1 MTKAS
6 SPSST
11 GPAGSHFEG
20 QVGASYLLSMLVG
33 AEPRGLPGTTINRIA
48 LQRAPEGSPLDDV
61 IVYAHDAQGNPAK
74 LEIQVKKGITFA
86 LGDKVFREVV
96 GQIVKASR
104 NTDFKNSR
112 YELGI
117 AISRS
122 SHNIDGP
129 YQTVLTWARQI
140 GDAATFI
147 NRIKR
152 PGSGNAQMRSFIETF
167 TTHLKDEGAPHD
179 DEAVWLILR
188 RVHILVFDFTA
199 TGSASEELAKE
210 RAARALHADDAGRAG
225 NLWSELVELSIA
237 IAKSG
242 GDRTPEALKA
252 DLGQKGFRLAGD
264 RRNQSA
270 VAALAEASHNC
281 LADIEER
288 VAGVF
293 LARHEYIAS
302 VQGALDRG
310 RYVEIRGDAGV
321 GKSAVLKHFAEQ
333 ASAEGRIVALSPGR
347 TVSKGWA
354 VMRSVFQFDGTA
366 RQLLS
371 DLAASG
377 GAFLFIDSLD
387 FFSEEER
394 HTVVDLVRDAANIRG
409 ISVIVT
415 ARRDFGVDEPNWLP
429 SEAVE
434 ALGRTD
440 PILVGE
446 LSDDETEQLRE
457 AAPQLAALLAGGHP
471 ARAIARNLFRL
482 SRLARRRSDAPLPR
496 TEAEMA
502 EEWWQSADGKKD
514 DGLRDRW
521 RVLAALADQAL
532 ARVERLSVDDQQA
545 NAVNALVAS
554 ETLRDLGNDRVIF
567 RHDVFKEWAIAN
579 ALFSDIAL
587 LDRLPLTRPAPSDF
601 ARGVELAA
609 RLAIERGADAE
620 FWHQFLISTTKEG
633 VNGSWRRAV
642 LLALVRSEVASEV
655 LTKASSYLLA
665 EHGALLAEL
674 VRTVM
679 AVDGA
684 PATKYFA
691 AVGLA
696 PQSIPAGINV
706 PSAPSWGRLILWLMK
721 LGVGLPAGSLPDVVT
736 LYTNWSV
743 GLGGRDALTP
753 VVVQWFYHWLSEIT
767 DAARSEPPRTPFNGE
782 LAGRL
787 SALAEDLKTGFLIF
801 CNHSPGLAA
810 AYLEALKLQPFPDRV
825 REEILKFR
833 GSLAQA
839 APKELAELTAEV
851 LIPSAEEEEEYR
863 CGPMPDPF
871 GHADLNFVPASPAQG
886 PFLELLVHAPEHGLP
901 LIRKLVDHA
910 VKFFTRGRDFGQNA
924 MTIAFPDGREIVFP
938 WYRTYNWSR
947 EAGSGTP
954 VLASALMALEAWS
967 HRRIEAGE
975 PVDKVVADVIGAPN
989 PTAAYL
995 LVAVDLVLSHW
1006 PKSVDAAI
1014 PFLGCPELLAHDL
1027 QRPGIDSV
1035 ELPDYFGF
1043 KALQKEP
1050 VGLVSI
1056 EGLKAR
1062 PSRRISLDHLLD
1074 EYTNEEFKE
1083 QRAVLAGLLAAAA
1096 KRLGPPK
1103 PGSHLGDPEFMVVH
1117 ALNRINPDNWRDAI
1131 IQGKDGPIEVR
1142 EYIAPAAESAHLKP
1156 LQDATRERQ
1165 TNSQMRLSIGIALMR
1180 PARSS
1185 PDFAAAA
1192 VKWAEEMKD
1201 KAVEDETEKRMREEA
1216 IVKAAAIAAR
1226 DGGPELISAKGVWIR
1241 ETFAGAFKGEND
1253 PVHRSRAG
1261 LQFNP
1266 IAIAFFGTVCLLK
1279 QRFAMEDVRTLLEV
1293 AANETPAAAQ
1303 GFAYVAA
1310 ALSSIDDRL
1319 PRAIL
1324 RCAFAAC
1331 QRPRRDWRVKD
1342 EEYAASANRRREE
1355 IKKAVEA
1362 ELAWLNGEVNE
1373 PKWPAF
1379 ESEHPHTRHHFGRGK
1394 WQEEREKPQPELY
1407 TDHQAAALW
1416 LANAG
1421 AIFDVHKQPW
1431 LRDIA
1436 RTYSTWTYVANGS
1449 ELEEMED
1456 PGRTPDQWNEAYFK
1470 LVACCLPGLTIVEI
1484 DEAVLGPIT
1493 ALPGEAFLDTMTI
1506 FLRNV
1511 DTLYFS
1517 ERGLRE
1523 AEAVHVRT
1531 VLARKLLET
1540 RLWKWQSRDGST
1552 SILSHLGPAVAVVFF
1567 NEYASLMPAKCY
1579 LLEKGIDG
1587 LGPFLPVLDEVVQ
1600 KGNFFFVALT
1610 LLNLLQVSPRPE
1622 HLPLVVTAGRVWLA
1636 AHPDDKE
1643 FWVEHG
1649 VGPRL
1654 CSIIE
1659 RIMQVDPIVFVRN
1672 QAGRLE
1678 IESLLA
1684 SLIRLGISEAHQLE
1698 EGIRRKDNDPDVGGI
1713 ERRP

>member
-1 MTKAS
+1 MSKAS

-33 AEPRGLPGTTINRIA
+33 AEPRGLPGTTIGKIA

-74 LEIQVKKGITFA
+74 LEVQVKKGMTFA
-86 LGDKVFREVV
+86 PGDKVFREVV

-104 NTDFKNSR
+104 NAAFKTSR

-117 AISRS
+117 AISRN

-140 GDAATFI
+140 GDATTFV
-147 NRIKR
+147 NRINR
-152 PGSGNAQMRSFIETF
+152 PGSGNPLMRSFVETF
-167 TTHLKDEGAPHD
+167 RAHLKDEGAPHD
-179 DEAVWLILR
+179 DEAVWQLLR
-188 RVHILVFDFTA
+188 RMQILVFDFAA

-210 RAARALHADDAGRAG
+210 RAARALHVDDAGRAG

-242 GDRTPEALKA
+242 GDRTPEALKQ

-264 RRNQSA
+264 RHNQSA
-270 VAALAEASHNC
+270 LAALAEASENC
-281 LADIEER
+281 LADIEDR

-293 LARHEYIAS
+293 LTRHQYVAL
-302 VQGALDRG
+302 VHDALDHG

-347 TVSKGWA
+347 TVGKGWA

-394 HTVVDLVRDAANIRG
+394 HTVVDLVRDAAKIRG

-415 ARRDFGVDEPNWLP
+415 ARQDFAADEPNWLP
-429 SEAVE
+429 SDALDV
-434 ALGRTD
+434 LGRAD
-440 PILVGE
+440 PVLVGE
-446 LSDDETEQLRE
+446 LSDDETGELRE
-457 AAPQLAALLAGGHP
+457 AAPQLAALLADGHP
-471 ARAIARNLFRL
+471 ARAVARNLFRL
-482 SRLARRRSDAPLPR
+482 SRLARRPSDAPLPR

-514 DGLRDRW
+514 GGHRERS

-532 ARVERLSVDDQQA
+532 ARVEWLSVKDLQA
-545 NAVNALVAS
+545 NAVDALVTS
-554 ETLRDLGNDRVIF
+554 ETLRDRGNDRVIF
-567 RHDVFKEWAIAN
+567 RHDVLREWAIAN
-579 ALFSDIAL
+579 ALLADVAL
-587 LDRLPLTRPAPSDF
+587 LDRLPLSRPAPSDLG
-601 ARGVELAA
+601 RGVELAA
-609 RLAIERGADAE
+609 RLAIERDADAE
-620 FWHQFLISTTKEG
+620 LWHQFLISTSKEG
-633 VNGSWRRAV
+633 INGSWRRAV

-665 EHGALLAEL
+665 DGGAMLGEV
-674 VRTVM
+674 VRTVL
-679 AVDGA
+679 AVDSV

-691 AVGLA
+691 AAGLD

-706 PSAPSWGRLILWLMK
+706 PSAPSWGRLIVWLLK
-721 LGVGLPAGSLPDVVT
+721 LGVGIPAGALPDVVT
-736 LYTNWSV
+736 LYTNWSLA
-743 GLGGRDALTP
+743 LGGRDALTP
-753 VVVQWFYHWLSEIT
+753 IIVQWFYHWLSEII
-767 DAARSEPPRTPFNGE
+767 DAARSEPPRRPFNGE

-787 SALAEDLKTGFLIF
+787 GALAEDLKTGFLVF
-801 CNHSPGLAA
+801 CNHAPGLAA
-810 AYLEALKLQPFPDRV
+810 AYLEALKQQPFPDRV

-851 LIPSAEEEEEYR
+851 LIPTEEEEEEYR
-863 CGPMPDPF
+863 RGPMPDPF
-871 GHADLNFVPASPAQG
+871 GHADLKFVPASPAQG

-924 MTIAFPDGREIVFP
+924 MTIAFPDGSKIVFP
-938 WYRTYNWSR
+938 WYQMYNWSR

-954 VLASALMALEAWS
+954 VLASALMALEAWA

-975 PVDKVVADVIGAPN
+975 PVDKVVADVIGAAN
-989 PTAAYL
+989 PPTAYL
-995 LVAVDLVLSHW
+995 LVAVDLLLSHW
-1006 PKSVDAAI
+1006 PKSSDAAI
-1014 PFLGCPELLAHDL
+1014 PFVGCPELLSYDL
-1027 QRPGIDSV
+1027 QRPGPDNI
-1035 ELPDYFGF
+1035 ELPDYFGL

-1050 VGLVSI
+1050 AGLTSI
-1056 EGLKAR
+1056 ESLKAR
-1062 PSRRISLDHLLD
+1062 PSRRISLDHLLG
-1074 EYTNEEFKE
+1074 EYAKEEFKE
-1083 QRAVLAGLLAAAA
+1083 QRAILAGLLSAAA
-1096 KRLGPPK
+1096 KRLGPAK
-1103 PGSHLGDPEFMVVH
+1103 PGSDLGDPNFMVVH
-1117 ALNRINPDNWRDAI
+1117 ALNLINPDNWRDAI
-1131 IQGKDGPIEVR
+1131 VQGKAGPIEVR
-1142 EYIAPAAESAHLKP
+1142 KYVAPASESAHLKP
-1156 LQDATRERQ
+1156 LQDASRERQ
-1165 TNSQMRLSIGIALMR
+1165 TNGKMRQYIGIALMN

-1192 VKWAEEMKD
+1192 VKWAEEVKD
-1201 KAVEDETEKRMREEA
+1201 KPVENETEQRMREEA
-1216 IVKAAAIAAR
+1216 IATAAAIAAR
-1226 DGGPELISAKGVWIR
+1226 DGAPELISEKGVWIR

-1266 IAIAFFGTVCLLK
+1266 IAIAFFGTVCLL
-1279 QRFAMEDVRTLLEV
+1279 RRRLAMEDVRTLLEV
-1293 AANETPAAAQ
+1293 AADENPAAAQ
-1303 GFAYVAA
+1303 AFVYVAT
-1310 ALSSIDDRL
+1310 ALSAIDERL

-1331 QRPRRDWRVKD
+1331 QRPHRHWGVKD
-1342 EEYAASANRRREE
+1342 EEYKASVERRREE
-1355 IKKAVEA
+1355 LKETVDA
-1362 ELAWLNGEVNE
+1362 EFAWLNGKGNE
-1373 PKWPAF
+1373 PEWPAF
-1379 ESEHPHTRHHFGRGK
+1379 ELEHPHTRHHVGPAK
-1394 WQEEREKPQPELY
+1394 WREEREKPQPELY

-1416 LANAG
+1416 LTNASG
-1421 AIFDVHKQPW
+1421 IFDVGKQPW
-1431 LRDIA
+1431 LRDIVK
-1436 RTYSTWTYVANGS
+1436 TYSTWTYVANGS
-1449 ELEEMED
+1449 ELEEAED
-1456 PGRTPDQWNEAYFK
+1456 PDRTPDHWNEAYFK
-1470 LVACCLPGLTIVEI
+1470 LIAYCLPGLTVGEI
-1484 DEAVLGPIT
+1484 DGTVLGPVT
-1493 ALPGEAFLDTMTI
+1493 ALPGEAFLDVMTI

-1511 DTLYFS
+1511 DTVYFS
-1517 ERGLRE
+1517 DRGLRE

-1531 VLARKLLET
+1531 ALVRKLLET

-1567 NEYASLMPAKCY
+1567 NEYASLVPAKCY

-1587 LGPFLPVLDEVVQ
+1587 LGPFLPVLDEVLQ
-1600 KGNFFFVALT
+1600 KGTFFFVALT

-1622 HLPLVVTAGRVWLA
+1622 HLPLVVTAGRVWFA
-1636 AHPDDKE
+1636 AHPDDKA

-1649 VGPRL
+1649 VGCRL

-1659 RIMQVDPIVFVRN
+1659 TIMRLDPKVFAGN

-1678 IESLLA
+1678 IESLLG
-1684 SLIRLGISEAHQLE
+1684 SLIRLGVSEAHQLE
-1698 EGIRRKDNDPDVGGI
+1698 EGIRSDNDPDVGGI
-1713 ERRP
+1713 ERRL